1 MSAGY
6 DAHWRDPLATLQ
18 MRSSTYHRLTSKIKA
33 LADEL
38 AGRPKSCLC
47 RLAVMLTANLHISQ
61 FWQGRTVSDG
71 HLWERTFSI

>member
-18 MRSSTYHRLTSKIKA
+18 MRSSTYHRLTTKIKA

-38 AGRPKSCLC
+38 AGRSKSCLHC
-47 RLAVMLTANLHISQ
+47 LADMLTAGLASSETQ
-61 FWQGRTVSDG
+61 AGQSSVKAWGRF
-71 HLWERTFSI
+71 LFM